1 MMNRFLLV
9 RSGCPHCRE
18 FLKAINTINIKLP
31 FDKKIK
37 IIDCAN
43 WENYGLIL
51 EPIMEKFE
59 KDGLKEGY
67 PLCFID
73 GIIIE
78 PSNKDVLKVY
88 INKLLEED
96 LQVN

>member
-1 MMNRFLLV
+1 MENRFLLV

-18 FLKAINTINIKLP
+18 FLKAIRIVNLKLP
-31 FDKKIK
+31 LEKKIK
-37 IIDCAN
+37 IIDCAE
-43 WENYGLIL
+43 WENYGIII
-51 EPIMEKFE
+51 EPVMEKFE

-78 PSNKDVLKVY
+78 PAPKDVLKVY
-88 INKLLEED
+88 VEKLLEED
-96 LQVN
+96 LIKL